1 MMYQK
6 IKILSMNFLLDI
18 IKFFTYGLYVRKSIE
33 ILKEELKQENLRVK
47 DAFIFHSL
55 LPPLYEKEVMQI
67 FHKSPDGINWH
78 DGICVVKKDGKG
90 IVFKVEEESKP
101 HFKNW
106 IEVARPFVFTL
117 IEISAYNYINNEIMA
132 LINEIAET
140 DRIEYIYDHITVRIA
155 RILKADLAVFTL
167 YDSAGNM
174 VYAVGPGY
182 NLTPEQVNIFRF
194 KLEGNSIARVAMENR
209 KSYFTNDAF
218 NDPYI
223 KKEFVKYFN
232 VKHVI
237 CSPIFVFGNP
247 FGFIYIARHPEKEPF
262 MDEEVELLDYINSHI
277 SLLLRFLKSLD
288 GFRKRSEALVNLDKA
303 GRLIVAEMDI
313 GRIFDLIVSVATEL
327 FNADACSLMLQQ
339 ENEKI
344 FRIVSASGLSEEYRA
359 SHYLTLEE
367 VLRVKDEH
375 YKGKPIFIKNLS
387 DVIERDRDLIGREG
401 IVSVLSVPILVDE
414 EIYGILNLYSKKEV
428 RYDEESFDILE
439 AFALEVSIAIK
450 NAELYEKAVSTTSS
464 IIKVLSELESQKD
477 SYTMNHS
484 ENVARL
490 AVRIG
495 IKMGLSEDELDALY
509 KAGLLHDIGKV
520 IVEKQ
525 ILRKPGPLGE
535 EERKE
540 MEEHPVIGAR
550 IISHI
555 KGLEKASEIVLH
567 HHERYDGKGYPYRL
581 KGEEIPLCAR
591 ILTVADS
598 IEAMMSERPYRP
610 SMSLE
615 QIIEELKRE
624 KGKQFDPKV
633 VDVAINLLM
642 PGK

>member
-1 MMYQK
+1 M
-6 IKILSMNFLLDI
+6 
-18 IKFFTYGLYVRKSIE
+18 KFFTYSRYVKKSIE
-33 ILKEELKQENLRVK
+33 ILKEELKQENLQVK

-67 FHKSPDGINWH
+67 FHNSPDGINWQ
-78 DGICVVKKDGKG
+78 DGICVVKKNGKG
-90 IVFKVEEESKP
+90 IVFKVEERSKP
-101 HFKNW
+101 HFKEW
-106 IEVARPFVFTL
+106 IDGARPFVFTL
-117 IEISAYNYINNEIMA
+117 IEISAYNYINSEIIA

-140 DRIEYIYDHITVRIA
+140 ERIEDIYGHIVVRIA

-167 YDSAGNM
+167 YDSANNM
-174 VYAVGPGY
+174 VYAVGPGF
-182 NLTPEQVNIFRF
+182 NTTPEQVDTFRF
-194 KLEGNSIARVAMENR
+194 KLEGNSIARVAMESR
-209 KSYFTNDAF
+209 KSYCTNDAF

-223 KKEFVKYFN
+223 KKKFVKYFN

-237 CSPIFVFGNP
+237 CSPVFVFGKP
-247 FGFIYIARHPEKEPF
+247 FGFIYIARHPEREPF
-262 MDEEVELLDYINSHI
+262 MDEEVEVLEYINSQI

-288 GFRKRSEALVNLDKA
+288 GLRKRSEALVNLDKA

-313 GRIFDLIVSVATEL
+313 GRVFDLIVSVAREL
-327 FNADACSLMLQQ
+327 FDADACSLMLLQGK
-339 ENEKI
+339 EEI
-344 FRIVSASGLSEEYRA
+344 FRIVSSYGLSDEFRA
-359 SHYLTLEE
+359 SHYITL
-367 VLRVKDEH
+367 DEARLVMDKI
-375 YKGKPIFIKNLS
+375 YKGKPMFITNLA
-387 DVIERDRDLIGREG
+387 DLINRDRELMKREG
-401 IVSVLSVPILVDE
+401 IVSVLSVPILIDE
-414 EIYGILNLYSKKEV
+414 EIYGILNLYSKKEI

-450 NAELYEKAVSTTSS
+450 NAELYEKAVRTTSS

-477 SYTMNHS
+477 SYTLNHS

-495 IKMGLSEDELDALY
+495 IKMGLSEDEIDALY

-520 IVEKQ
+520 IVEKK

-567 HHERYDGKGYPYRL
+567 HHERYDGKGYPDRL
-581 KGEEIPLCAR
+581 KGNEIPLCSR

-598 IEAMMSERPYRP
+598 IEAMISERPYRP
-610 SMSLE
+610 SMSIE

-633 VDVAINLLM
+633 VDVAIDLLM